1 MIANRKIV
9 HIDMDAFYA
18 SVEQRDFPEF
28 KGKPLV
34 VGGKSDRGVVA
45 AASYEARKFGIRSA
59 MAMKK
64 ALQRCPNIIVVKP
77 RMDVYK
83 EVSQQIREIFHQ
95 YTDLVEPL
103 SLDEAYLD
111 VTINKKGIKSAS
123 IVAKEIRALIKE
135 QTSLTASA
143 GVSINKFLAKVASD
157 INKPDGLTLI
167 APEQADAF
175 IAGLPIEK
183 FFGVG
188 KVTAGKMHSYGIKTG
203 ADLLQ
208 WKRESL
214 IEKFGKVGGFYYSIV
229 RNEDVRAVNPN
240 RERHSVG
247 TEDTFTNDLHD
258 RKEMQERLVIIANK
272 VMQRIE
278 KSQFSGKT
286 VTLKIKF
293 ANFRQ
298 ITRSRTLDHCV
309 QDVTDIIKWG
319 NYLFAPVNIPPQGVR
334 LLGLTVSNST
344 SEKETGGRQLILPF
358 FAEEEE
364 RKTLCQVYDL

>member
-18 SVEQRDFPEF
+18 SVEQRDFPEYR
-28 KGKPLV
+28 GNPLV
-34 VGGKSDRGVVA
+34 VGGKSDRSVVA

-64 ALQRCPNIIVVKP
+64 ALQRCPDIIVAQP
-77 RMDVYK
+77 RMGVYK

-103 SLDEAYLD
+103 SLDEAFLD
-111 VTINKKGIKSAS
+111 VTHNKKGIKSAS
-123 IVAKEIRALIKE
+123 VVAEEIRSKIKE
-135 QTSLTASA
+135 RTSLTASA

-167 APEQADAF
+167 APDQADAF
-175 IAGLPIEK
+175 IAQLPIEK

-188 KVTAGKMHSYGIKTG
+188 KVTAGKMHRLGIKTG

-208 WKRESL
+208 WERENL
-214 IEKFGKVGGFYYSIV
+214 IAKFGKVGSFYYSIV
-229 RNEDVRAVNPN
+229 RNEDDRDVNPN

-247 TEDTFTNDLHD
+247 TEDTFLTDLHD
-258 RKEMQERLVIIANK
+258 RKELQLKLSEIANR

-278 KSQFSGKT
+278 KSQFSGTT
-286 VTLKIKF
+286 VTLKVKF

-309 QDVTDIIKWG
+309 QNVAEIIKWG

-334 LLGLTVSNST
+334 LLGLTVSNSQGDGA
-344 SEKETGGRQLILPF
+344 KGWRQLTLPYF
-358 FAEEEE
+358 VEDKEENI
-364 RKTLCQVYDL
+364 